1 MENQYEFYELEAQWA
16 ALSCI
21 MVYSLGEELDGRA
34 SVCVEETVAEEWIP
48 EADMDVDFYAKEFS
62 NWYRSI
68 SMDIEDMNEEQFN
81 QFMHGAIAGFSFTDE
96 NEDGYYRYFQDLLI
110 GLGTP
115 TDELDEVF
123 ETSEEFY
130 NKFQFE
136 NPDMVTKP
144 NNAQDKVKNILAVGK
159 ALGINPETA
168 LELCYAL

>member
-16 ALSCI
+16 ALACI
-21 MVYSLGEELDGRA
+21 MVYTLGEKLDGRA
-34 SVCVEETVAEEWIP
+34 SVRVEETVAEEWIP

-62 NWYRSI
+62 SWYRSI
-68 SMDIEDMNEEQFN
+68 SMDIKDMDEEQFN
-81 QFMHGAIAGFSFTDE
+81 QFMREAIAGFSFAD
-96 NEDGYYRYFQDLLI
+96 EDGYYRYLEDMLI

-115 TDELDEVF
+115 TDELDEAF

-144 NNAQDKVKNILAVGK
+144 NNAQDKLKNLLAVGK
-159 ALGINPETA
+159 ALGINPDIV
-168 LELCYAL
+168 LDLCYSL